1 MPKARR
7 VRRALERRFELIRQ
21 RGSHGR
27 FRRDDGRRVTFAYH
41 DSVELSDSEL
51 RDVAEDFGLTL
62 DELKELL

>member
-27 FRRDDGRRVTFAYH
+27 FRRDDGRKVTFAYH
-41 DSVELSDSEL
+41 DGIELSDSEL
-51 RDVAEDFGLTL
+51 RDVAADFGINL
-62 DELKELL
+62 DELKSLL